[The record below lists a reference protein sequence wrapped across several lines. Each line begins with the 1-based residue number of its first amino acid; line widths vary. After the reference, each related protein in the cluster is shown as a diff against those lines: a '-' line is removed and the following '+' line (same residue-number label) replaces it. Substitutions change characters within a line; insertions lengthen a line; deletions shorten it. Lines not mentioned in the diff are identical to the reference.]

1 MARGLK
7 DTSSTE
13 TQTKS
18 TRPWSK
24 EIKQQAK
31 DLFGQGKSVEQINE
45 EVEVPVATLQS
56 WRYRY
61 GWKEFKSQVNSEA
74 ELEVFEDSIS
84 TITAAKRQLLR
95 GYQLISLAGQDGV
108 IDDDLKFRDK
118 KQAVDTLLAGL
129 KGQVEVRG
137 AEISREFLIDIA
149 KIIQEE
155 VTDEFTLRRIGEKLV
170 ALGRLY
176 NQRSVVN

>member
-1 MARGLK
+1 MARGIK
-7 DTSSTE
+7 DKSVAE
-13 TQTKS
+13 GQAKS
-18 TRPWSK
+18 TRPWSQ
-24 EIKQQAK
+24 EVKQQAK
-31 DLFGQGKSVEQINE
+31 DLFGQGNSVEQIKQE
-45 EVEVPVATLQS
+45 LEVPIATLQS

-61 GWKEFKSQVNSEA
+61 NWKAFKTQVNSEA

-84 TITAAKRQLLR
+84 IITDAKRQLLK
-95 GYQLISLAGQDGV
+95 GYQLISLAGQDG
-108 IDDDLKFRDK
+108 ILDDDLRFRDK

-149 KIIQEE
+149 RIIKEE

-176 NQRSVVN
+176 NQRSVVD

>member
-1 MARGLK
+1 MGRRTE
-7 DTSSTE
+7 DRSSTGS
-13 TQTKS
+13 QARSTK
-18 TRPWSK
+18 PWSQ

-31 DLFGQGKSVEQINE
+31 DLFGRGESIEQINDDLQI
-45 EVEVPVATLQS
+45 PIPTLQS

-61 GWKEFKSQVNSEA
+61 NWKEFKNQVNSEA

-84 TITAAKRQLLR
+84 TITDAKRQLLR
-95 GYQLISLAGQDGV
+95 GYQLISLAGQDGI

-149 KIIQEE
+149 KIIKEE

-176 NQRSVVN
+176 NNRSVVN